1 MATRAI
7 IRIAEREDGVSF
19 SEHPEKVRAQI
30 YHHYD
35 GYPEICA
42 VYVDTNMTC

>member
-19 SEHPEKVRAQI
+19 SEHPEEIRTQI
-30 YHHYD
+30 YHHWN
-35 GYPEICA
+35 GYPE
-42 VYVDTNMTC
+42 

>member
-19 SEHPEKVRAQI
+19 SEHPEKLRTQI
-30 YHHYD
+30 YHH
-35 GYPEICA
+35 
-42 VYVDTNMTC
+42 